1 MTTAQLQPYLEAF
14 RSKRVLVIGDVM
26 LDRFLWGNVSRISP
40 EAPVPIVH
48 VTRESAYPGG
58 AANVARNLA
67 PFASK
72 VHLLGIT
79 GADVHSTQLTELL
92 AETGIDTS
100 GIIQDPER
108 ETIVKT
114 RVISRSQH
122 VVRIDRERLQPAS
135 AATWEKIWA
144 WLEPKLGE
152 LDAIILEDYAKGLIT
167 QEFVDQL
174 APKLQGGD
182 IILTVDPNP
191 SNPIHWKGATAIKP
205 NRKEAFAAARMA
217 DPGEI
222 TETDLLAKLPSLA
235 ARLFAEW
242 ESQLLLITL
251 GEHGMALLENSNPV
265 ATPYHTPTRAREVFD
280 VSGAGDTAIALFTL
294 ALAAGAT
301 GAVAAE
307 ISNIAS
313 GIVVGKIGTAT
324 VTPKELLEA
333 VQDS

>member
-1 MTTAQLQPYLEAF
+1 MTAAQLQPFLEAF

-79 GADVHSTQLTELL
+79 GADSHSRQLAELL
-92 AETGIDTS
+92 EETGIDTS
-100 GIIQDPER
+100 GMIQDPEQ

-122 VVRIDRERLQPAS
+122 VVRIDRERLQLAS
-135 AATWEKIWA
+135 EATWQKIWA

-174 APKLQGGD
+174 AAKLQGRD

-217 DPGEI
+217 DPGDI
-222 TETDLLAKLPSLA
+222 TEANLLAKLPSLA
-235 ARLFAEW
+235 ERLFSGW

-251 GEHGMALLENSNPV
+251 GEHGMALLENRNPT

-324 VTPKELLEA
+324 VTPEELLAA
-333 VQDS
+333 VRT